1 MFRGGCVC
9 WRTLG
14 RLSADECNCVPT
26 LLVIWPKVFKH
37 WSLQAVWW
45 GQVTLMIIPWGLC
58 HQCSCPHTEPKTTLP
73 SPGDPP
79 RCTVRSS
86 PDSYGIPDFP
96 WDSEHMKPSLH
107 PTRVESLFP
116 WVLGSSFT
124 QDPKPNCLGAP
135 PSDARTPCWGIWCGA
150 QNSHSCEIT
159 SVIQLFFSLFVTH
172 LVSMGFA
179 YITKVPL
186 FPSHSSF
193 FFVFGCRKSFLV
205 FPSLFVNGCS
215 AVSCDFGVFM
225 REDELESFYSTIFCL
240 LCTIYYIYSFRHR
253 DLYFHTCWTCHLHP

>member
-159 SVIQLFFSLFVTH
+159 SVIQLFFSLFSPTWWVWDLLISQKCPSSH
-172 LVSMGFA
+172 LILASSLSLGVENLFWYFPVFLSMVVQQLVV
-179 YITKVPL
+179 I
-186 FPSHSSF
+186 
-193 FFVFGCRKSFLV
+193 LV
-205 FPSLFVNGCS
+205 FS
-215 AVSCDFGVFM
+215 
-225 REDELESFYSTIFCL
+225 
-240 LCTIYYIYSFRHR
+240 
-253 DLYFHTCWTCHLHP
+253 